1 MMKTTKLIAGLLL
14 TLCCSATYCKELGQ
28 VTNKLGGLT
37 ILTDITC
44 PVSDDHLYGMATGK
58 DIPVTTFC
66 WTVKGDDV
74 VLYLP
79 LDKSIKININ
89 EFEKPNKTKDVKPF
103 VAI

>member
-1 MMKTTKLIAGLLL
+1 MNKFIVALFALIAI
-14 TLCCSATYCKELGQ
+14 SASAKEIGQ
-28 VTNKLGGLT
+28 VENKLGGLT
-37 ILTDITC
+37 ILTDVTC
-44 PVSDDHLYGMATGK
+44 PISNDHLYGMATGK